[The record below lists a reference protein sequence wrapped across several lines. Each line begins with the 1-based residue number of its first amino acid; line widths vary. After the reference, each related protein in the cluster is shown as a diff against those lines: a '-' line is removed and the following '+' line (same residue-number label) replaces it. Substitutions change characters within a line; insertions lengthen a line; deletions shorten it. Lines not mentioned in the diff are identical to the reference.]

1 MAKISETTASPAGAG
16 VQALIDRL
24 KSEGISAGQDEADR
38 ILAAARAK
46 ADKLVADAEARAG
59 AILDKAKADAAAET
73 AAANDAL
80 KIAARDL
87 VLRLRNELG
96 TRIGDETRRIL
107 GDAFVDE
114 DFLKNLILAMAAKAK
129 KDSGIT
135 AKDAMEIVLPER
147 LVTFDEL
154 KKTPEAAKAGTLTH
168 FVVAVAAD
176 VLRKGVT
183 FTSAPGFEGIKVR
196 LVDRDLSI
204 DLTEEAI
211 AALLTQHL
219 QPRFRA
225 LMEGV
230 VR

>member
-1 MAKISETTASPAGAG
+1 MANTSETNAASAGAG

-24 KSEGISAGQDEADR
+24 KSEGITAGQEEAER
-38 ILAAARAK
+38 VLASAKAK
-46 ADKLVADAEARAG
+46 ADKLVAEAEGRA
-59 AILDKAKADAAAET
+59 AEIIDKAKNDAAAET

-87 VLRLRNELG
+87 VLRLRNELAS
-96 TRIGDETRRIL
+96 RIGDETRRLL
-107 GDAFVDE
+107 GDAFTDE
-114 DFLKNLILAMAAKAK
+114 DFLKRLILAIAAKAK
-129 KDSGIT
+129 QDAGIT
-135 AKDAMEIVLPER
+135 ARDAMEIVLPSR
-147 LVTFDEL
+147 VVTFEEL
-154 KKTPEAAKAGTLTH
+154 KKSPEAAQEGTLTH

-183 FTSAPGFEGIKVR
+183 FTSAPGFDGIKVR

-211 AALLTQHL
+211 AALLTRHL